1 MELFVHKFNP
11 EAPEQ
16 TGEWVYDMIAKIEDA
31 LLNKPEGSYG
41 EQFWH
46 KGHVDVLGYRFY
58 PDNTEHVLV
67 ESVVEAGKV
76 IAEEADNRR
85 LSAVSKVRYE
95 ILDSDIRLSCNREIL
110 LCFRIYTGI

>member
-16 TGEWVYDMIAKIEDA
+16 TGEWVYDMISKIEDE

-67 ESVVEAGKV
+67 THTDDSSNEWYEYSTPTTDPNLVHRYVMAQAG
-76 IAEEADNRR
+76 DNC
-85 LSAVSKVRYE
+85 AYI
-95 ILDSDIRLSCNREIL
+95 ILDEKVKIH
-110 LCFRIYTGI
+110 TA